1 MKSNPPWSVS
11 GAQLRRL
18 AWVLPALAALVM
30 LGQIWRGH
38 TAHAELESSTLERT
52 RTQVAQLAATKGDE
66 VQASLRY
73 ADSQLIQFRDEYG
86 EGRSDI
92 AGRIAA
98 AAMAKFPPG
107 AILHFVVADT
117 RGRIV
122 FSTMPGMI
130 GIDVSDRAYFK
141 ALALRPDDQLFI
153 DKPVRSYSG
162 AVWSLP
168 LARPVLENG
177 KFVGVAMMALS
188 PHYLSTELAQLE
200 IRPEDAIS
208 MTFTD
213 GTYVARNEGVDKVL
227 GTRLPADRPFLR
239 PGAPPRGAMR
249 IVAFAD
255 QRARIYGWSRLD
267 AFPLM
272 IFVGYD
278 EATVL
283 GAERK
288 SERQAVAQM
297 AFAVPLVALLV
308 GGLSWLLLSNAR
320 QQDQL
325 ASDRRILAATLD
337 STDDGILV
345 LGADR
350 SVLAMNA
357 RFRQMWGVAG
367 DAGAGP
373 PPGAS
378 LIGQLSAQLV
388 EPDGFEVERQGAPGA
403 AEPGLADVAFR
414 DGRIFECYTQPV
426 AVGGQSARLWSFR
439 DVTARHRAESEL
451 QRREAYLSK
460 VLETSHDGIVVLDEG
475 GLVESFNAGAQA
487 IFGYRAADV
496 VGRSVSMLLPAGQ
509 TPEGSGAP
517 PAARGFEPGVE
528 REFELRR
535 KDGRELW
542 VSLRIS
548 ELVLPDK
555 RRFIGFVHDITARQ
569 QAERARSRTNRSL
582 RVLGSCNLALAKAR
596 DESEL
601 LTMVCEAVVG
611 AGDFGVAWIGYAL
624 DDAAKTV
631 LPMAQAGIDPVVLRA
646 SKFSWDETQEAG
658 RGLVG
663 RAIRSGRAQINPDT
677 LVEPTLGPWRKVGL
691 ENGLRSGITLPLSAQ
706 GRVFGNLT
714 CYAPTPQA
722 IGEQEQALLEELGR
736 NVSFGIETMRVR
748 RQRDEADAANR
759 TKSAFLANISHEIR
773 TPLNAITGLAHLLRR
788 DGVSARQD
796 ERLRKIEAA
805 GEHLAEIINS
815 VLDLSKIEAG
825 HFELEQTDVNVAEI
839 LERVRS
845 IIGERL
851 RDKGLALSVDFP
863 PDLPPLVGDP
873 TRIQQ
878 ALLNYAT
885 NAVKFTERGEI
896 AVRVTAQER
905 DTGHLLLRF
914 EVRDSGI
921 GIDPQIQPRLFSA
934 FEQADNS
941 TTRRYGGT
949 GLGLSITKR
958 LAQMMGGD
966 CGVRSVVGEGS
977 SFWFTARLGIGS
989 VRRRLAPAPAVES
1002 ALARLRGECSGRRV
1016 LVAEDEPINLEITLS
1031 LLQDAGLEC
1040 EVAADGL
1047 QAVERA
1053 AAGHCDLILMD
1064 MQMPRLDGLD
1074 ATRRIRALP
1083 GVRQPPILAMTAN
1096 AFGED
1101 RRRCLDA
1108 GMNDFIAKPAE
1119 PNLLYSK
1126 LLHWLTQPGEEAA

>member
-1 MKSNPPWSVS
+1 
-11 GAQLRRL
+11 
-18 AWVLPALAALVM
+18 
-30 LGQIWRGH
+30 
-38 TAHAELESSTLERT
+38 
-52 RTQVAQLAATKGDE
+52 
-66 VQASLRY
+66 
-73 ADSQLIQFRDEYG
+73 
-86 EGRSDI
+86 
-92 AGRIAA
+92 
-98 AAMAKFPPG
+98 
-107 AILHFVVADT
+107 
-117 RGRIV
+117 
-122 FSTMPGMI
+122 
-130 GIDVSDRAYFK
+130 
-141 ALALRPDDQLFI
+141 
-153 DKPVRSYSG
+153 
-162 AVWSLP
+162 
-168 LARPVLENG
+168 
-177 KFVGVAMMALS
+177 
-188 PHYLSTELAQLE
+188 
-200 IRPEDAIS
+200 
-208 MTFTD
+208 
-213 GTYVARNEGVDKVL
+213 
-227 GTRLPADRPFLR
+227 
-239 PGAPPRGAMR
+239 
-249 IVAFAD
+249 
-255 QRARIYGWSRLD
+255 
-267 AFPLM
+267 
-272 IFVGYD
+272 
-278 EATVL
+278 
-283 GAERK
+283 
-288 SERQAVAQM
+288 
-297 AFAVPLVALLV
+297 
-308 GGLSWLLLSNAR
+308 
-320 QQDQL
+320 
-325 ASDRRILAATLD
+325 
-337 STDDGILV
+337 
-345 LGADR
+345 
-350 SVLAMNA
+350 
-357 RFRQMWGVAG
+357 
-367 DAGAGP
+367 
-373 PPGAS
+373 
-378 LIGQLSAQLV
+378 
-388 EPDGFEVERQGAPGA
+388 
-403 AEPGLADVAFR
+403 
-414 DGRIFECYTQPV
+414 
-426 AVGGQSARLWSFR
+426 
-439 DVTARHRAESEL
+439 
-451 QRREAYLSK
+451 EAYLSK
-460 VLETSHDGIVVLDEG
+460 VLETSHDGILVLDEH

-487 IFGYRAADV
+487 IFGYPAADV
-496 VGRSVSMLLPAGQ
+496 VGRNVSMLLPAPAGQ
-509 TPEGSGAP
+509 V
-517 PAARGFEPGVE
+517 RGPEPGGE
-528 REFELRR
+528 REFELRGR
-535 KDGRELW
+535 DGRELW
-542 VSLRIS
+542 ISLRIS
-548 ELVLPDK
+548 ELALPDK
-555 RRFIGFVHDITARQ
+555 RRFIGFVHDITARR
-569 QAERARSRTNRSL
+569 QADRARRRTNRSL

-596 DESEL
+596 DEAEL

-611 AGDFGVAWIGYAL
+611 AGDFGVAWIGYAQ

-646 SKFSWDETQEAG
+646 STYSWDENQEAG

-677 LVEPTLGPWRKVGL
+677 LAEPTLGPWRKAAL
-691 ENGLRSGITLPLSAQ
+691 EHGLRSGITLPLSAQ
-706 GRVFGNLT
+706 GRVFGSLT
-714 CYAPTPQA
+714 CYAPTPHA

-736 NVSFGIETMRVR
+736 NVSFGIETMRAR